1 MPQVVVPP
9 PYRGPTGGRAELD
22 AAGTSVR
29 ECLEDVGRRHPG
41 FAEQIFDGQGNVHK
55 FVTVFLNG
63 DEIERGDVDHAV
75 AEGDRV
81 EILAAVAGG

>member
-1 MPQVVVPP
+1 MPQVVIPA
-9 PYRGPTGGRAELD
+9 PYRGPTAGRAELD

-41 FAEQIFDGQGNVHK
+41 FAEQIFDGQGDIHQ
-55 FVTVFLNG
+55 FVSVFLNG
-63 DEIERGDVDHAV
+63 GEIERGDVDRAV
-75 AEGDRV
+75 ADGDRI

>member
-1 MPQVVVPP
+1 MPQVAVPP

-22 AAGTSVR
+22 AAGASVR

-41 FAEQIFDGQGNVHK
+41 FAELIFDGQGNVHK
-55 FVTVFLNG
+55 FVTVCLNG
-63 DEIERGDVDHAV
+63 EEIERGDVDHAV
-75 AEGDRV
+75 AEGDRI

>member
-9 PYRGPTGGRAELD
+9 PYRGPTRGRAELD

-29 ECLEDVGRRHPG
+29 ECLEDVGRRYPG
-41 FAEQIFDGQGNVHK
+41 FAEQIFDGQRKIHK
-55 FVTVFLNG
+55 FVSVFLNG
-63 DEIERGDVDHAV
+63 DEIERGDSDHAV
-75 AEGDRV
+75 GEGDRI